1 LALTR
6 GQRQF
11 LATNSTDFEATDSM
25 AALPLSALQQRQQ
38 KQGHGALVPRS
49 AGQLKAEHDRI
60 AGRAQFFLYAT
71 FALAVAGVV
80 AVAALPFS
88 SIPDDFRFG
97 AQEVVGVAVFA
108 ACLFLLHERA
118 ELTLRLY
125 NFEPVEQTTQ
135 GEMRALLHRVPEGA
149 SYQNALAAENR
160 TFVTVEVE
168 EIRRRADA
176 FKPQAEG
183 REAEE
188 S

>member
-1 LALTR
+1 
-6 GQRQF
+6 
-11 LATNSTDFEATDSM
+11 M

-38 KQGHGALVPRS
+38 KQGHAALVPRS
-49 AGQLKAEHDRI
+49 AGQLKAEHDGI
-60 AGRAQFFLYAT
+60 VGRAQFFLYAT
-71 FALAVAGVV
+71 ITLAIVGVIAVAV
-80 AVAALPFS
+80 LPFS
-88 SIPDDFRFG
+88 SIPNDFSFG

-125 NFEPVEQTTQ
+125 NYEPVEQTTQ
-135 GEMRALLHRVPEGA
+135 GELRALLHRVPEGV
-149 SYQNALAAENR
+149 SYQSALAADNR
-160 TFVTVEVE
+160 TFVTVEAE

-183 REAEE
+183 QEAAE